1 MGATRILFVSGSVG
15 LGHAVRD
22 LAIAREL
29 HARLPGAT
37 ISWLA
42 GDVARELLA
51 RNGQTLL
58 PEAERYTTG
67 ATILESVSQGF
78 TLNLAS
84 PRYVIRPL
92 RAMRLLRTFQH
103 DLETNVALFAAAT
116 RRRAYDLILGDE
128 TFELVLAMGRNP
140 GLKTAPFA
148 LITDFIGMDA
158 MTRDPLER
166 GIVRLVNRAWD
177 AMLRRAGGPTDRILY
192 AGEPADVPD
201 TPLGG
206 SGGISRRELA
216 RRAVHFLGYVLP
228 FDPADLADRTALR
241 DRLGYGREP
250 LVICAIG
257 STGVGAPLLRLCAD
271 AVPLVRARVPDA
283 RFVLVCGPRVDPAAV
298 KAPAGARVF
307 GYVDRL
313 YEHFAAGDLA
323 VVQGGGTTTL
333 ELTALRRPFIY
344 FPLDEHFEQQLH
356 VTHRLDRRKAGYR
369 LKYSGT
375 TPDMLAETILSELAA
390 PSPCPAIPTDGA
402 ERAAAVLGELLQG
415 TRT

>member
-84 PRYVIRPL
+84 PRYLIRPL

-116 RRRAYDLILGDE
+116 RRQAYDLIVGDE

-148 LITDFIGMDA
+148 LVTDFIGMDA

-166 GIVRLVNRAWD
+166 GIVRLVNRAWN
-177 AMLRRAGGPTDRILY
+177 AMLRRAGGPTDRILF

-206 SGGISRRELA
+206 VGTSRRELA
-216 RRAVHFLGYVLP
+216 RRSVRFLGYILP
-228 FDPADLADRTALR
+228 FDPADLADQAALR
-241 DRLGYGREP
+241 SRLGYGPEP
-250 LVICAIG
+250 LVVCAVG

-271 AVPLVRARVPDA
+271 AVPLVRAQVPNV
-283 RFVLVCGPRVDPAAV
+283 RFVLVCGPRVQPAAV
-298 KAPAGARVF
+298 KAPAGTRVL

-333 ELTALRRPFIY
+333 ELTALQRPFIY
-344 FPLDEHFEQQLH
+344 FPLEEHFEQQLH
-356 VTHRLDRRKAGYR
+356 VTHRLDRHKAGYR
-369 LKYSGT
+369 LNYSGT
-375 TPDMLAETILSELAA
+375 TPDMLAELIVSELTT
-390 PSPCPAIPTDGA
+390 PNLYSPIPTDGA
-402 ERAAAVLGELLQG
+402 YRAAAVLAELLPSA
-415 TRT
+415 RL

>member
-1 MGATRILFVSGSVG
+1 MGASKILFVSGSVG

-84 PRYVIRPL
+84 PRYFIRPL
-92 RAMRLLRTFQH
+92 RAMRLLRTFKH

-116 RRRAYDLILGDE
+116 RRRAYDLIVGDE

-166 GIVRLVNRAWD
+166 GIVRLVNRAWE
-177 AMLRRAGGPTDRILY
+177 AMLKRTGGPTDRILF

-206 SGGISRRELA
+206 NGTSRRELA

-228 FDPADLADRTALR
+228 FDPANLADRPALR
-241 DRLGYGREP
+241 ARLGYGRAP
-250 LVICAIG
+250 LVVCALG

-271 AVPLVRARVPDA
+271 AVPLLRARIPDA
-283 RFVLVCGPRVDPAAV
+283 QLVLVCGPRVDPAAI
-298 KAPAGARVF
+298 KAPAGARVL

-313 YEHFAAGDLA
+313 YEHFAACDLA

-333 ELTALRRPFIY
+333 ELTALGRPFIY
-344 FPLDEHFEQQLH
+344 FPLEEHFEQQLH
-356 VTHRLDRRKAGYR
+356 VTHRLDRHKAGYR
-369 LKYSGT
+369 LRFAGT
-375 TPDMLAETILSELAA
+375 SPAVLAEAILAELAA
-390 PSPCPAIPTDGA
+390 PAAYPSIPTDGA
-402 ERAAAVLGELLQG
+402 ERAATVLGELLQG
-415 TRT
+415 AGT

>member
-29 HARLPGAT
+29 HARLPGAS

-67 ATILESVSQGF
+67 ATILESVSHGC

-84 PRYVIRPL
+84 PRYFLRPL
-92 RAMRLLRTFQH
+92 RAMRLLRTFKH
-103 DLETNVALFAAAT
+103 DLETNVTLFAAAT
-116 RRRAYDLILGDE
+116 RRQAYDLIVGDE

-158 MTRDPLER
+158 MTGDPLER
-166 GIVRLVNRAWD
+166 GIVRLVNRAWS
-177 AMLRRAGGPTDRILY
+177 AMLQRAGAPTDRILF
-192 AGEPADVPD
+192 AGEPADIPD
-201 TPLGG
+201 TPLG

-228 FDPADLADRTALR
+228 FDPAVLADRTALR
-241 DRLGYGREP
+241 ERLGYGREP

-283 RFVLVCGPRVDPAAV
+283 RFVLVCGPRVEPAAV

-307 GYVDRL
+307 GCVDRL
-313 YEHFAAGDLA
+313 YEHFAACDLA

-333 ELTALRRPFIY
+333 ELTALGRPFIY
-344 FPLDEHFEQQLH
+344 FPLEEHFEQQLH
-356 VTHRLDRRKAGYR
+356 VAHRLDRHKAGYR
-369 LKYSGT
+369 LRFAGT
-375 TPDMLAETILSELAA
+375 SPAALAEAILSELAV
-390 PSPCPAIPTDGA
+390 PSQCPAIPTNGA
-402 ERAAAVLGELLQG
+402 EQAAEVLGDLLQRA
-415 TRT
+415 RT